1 MKTNSQR
8 GVALILT
15 LILLAVITFLTVAF
29 LALSR
34 RERAVVT
41 VVLDQTRASQAA
53 ETATERA
60 KAQLIAQIL
69 ATTNKW
75 SYGLTVSTNFIS
87 SGGFQNSGP
96 AYNSLLNVNYQY
108 PDGTPLNPA
117 DLKQNIA
124 NLYYDPRPPVVI
136 PITNSI
142 NQSLPTRIADFRYYL
157 DFNRNQRFDTNG
169 MQPVIGPLAATPFL
183 HTDGTWIATPLP
195 GVTVSNRY
203 VGDPEW
209 IGMLDKLGQRHDAK
223 NRFIA
228 RYAFLTLPA
237 GKTLDFNAAHNQ
249 AKNAL
254 VPGLGTTNE
263 GFLRNQ
269 GFGSWEINL
278 AAALTDLNTN
288 SYSFWNVEALSYDF
302 AGWGTNYLYSTSTN
316 PGGYYAYSS
325 TGPSFEDA
333 LGLLR
338 YRYNGSYT
346 NLLSARDY
354 FRSAADPYGDR
365 ANSFTNDLVDEYAN
379 GPLVSGSV
387 VTNDSHND
395 PSLPWSGADNPNAI
409 FTPQDL
415 FDLAKVPRHLVKSLL
430 NLGTTNA
437 SLSSHDRYTYYRLLS
452 VLGTDSGV
460 EPPDLNIGLPSDQA
474 PPKVNLNFDNRPGVP
489 PLTEW
494 VPEVFFT
501 NAAERLLRDSALHP
515 YGFARLSITNI
526 PVWPLYTNYYTP
538 AVHRLLQVAAN
549 LYDATTTNRWPS
561 VFRPIFR
568 SDGVNIFI
576 VNYHELPNADLLAPG
591 VGTIVDPSDPAQFA
605 RIPRLGTAEQSL
617 TAEPM
622 LSGVPLIIGAKKG
635 LPNFNEFSVQSVV
648 LLSRKLQ
655 FTKDNTGKIFKTN
668 QMYFI
673 GISNM
678 CGVEAWNSYTS
689 TTNTYPNGL
698 RMSVSVDLTT
708 LLSNQ
713 TSVVVSNRAFH
724 SRSYPPLV
732 AVGWPT
738 PTPFDYINH
747 RYQASAPDRTGFF
760 MPLRT
765 NTLFIPNCQYWVGT
779 NGTGSLHDENAAWPV
794 GPTGFPIPKLTLQ
807 MMARVRFSLVDTN
820 LNRIIDYVN
829 LETLTN
835 QLDLT
840 AEMIGNSDQDAL
852 ANVWQ
857 TNRPSGSTD
866 ENVPTMGIINQI
878 RISQGRQTTTT
889 KQWNDYNSS
898 ASVSVQDK
906 AKGIDAFREFMG
918 LSALTY
924 SNQAP
929 ASPTMN
935 TPFNPV
941 RKLSIETT
949 WQVND
954 PLVHYTAGDL
964 GKTNLLS
971 IVDPPNST
979 NYSILKNL
987 GFLNTRT
994 QPWGGHPD
1002 VSVPDPRSQNILQP
1016 QQDPNAYNLA
1026 LKDPQIR
1033 LSDDWEFPTN
1043 KFGNLGL
1050 IGRVHRGTPW
1060 QTIYLKAPDVAPGL
1074 VNPVWQN
1081 WCGNWDARDAVGN
1094 RPVSDRFL
1102 FEHFTVAITP
1112 SATRGQLSINND
1124 ELAAWSAV
1132 ISGVQ
1137 DLHSAVADSDFEDQG
1152 LLSRLAS
1159 TAIQPAGGAGW
1170 NSPLGIVVDA
1180 INRTRTNQALFP
1192 AQTFTNLGNLLIVP
1206 ELTTSSPFLTP
1217 ALTTTISDIQR
1228 QRGLTDAAYERIP
1241 QQIMSLL
1248 RGDDDPRFVVYAYG
1262 QSLMPAPGSIVTD
1275 DPYLQLCTNY
1285 AITAESAVRTV
1296 VRIVGAPKPGD
1307 ANTNVQPKAVIESFN
1322 FLPPD

>member
-41 VVLDQTRASQAA
+41 VVLDQTRARQAS

-75 SYGLTVSTNFIS
+75 NYGLTVSTNYINTA
-87 SGGFQNSGP
+87 GFQNSGP
-96 AYNSLLNVNYQY
+96 MYNDLRNVSYQY
-108 PDGTPLNPA
+108 PDGRPLSDD

-124 NLYYDPRPPVVI
+124 NLYYDPRPPVVVLV
-136 PITNSI
+136 TNYTYRAS
-142 NQSLPTRIADFRYYL
+142 DFRYYL

-169 MQPVIGPLAATPFL
+169 LQPVIGPFANVPFLGTNGTWMATPDSGI
-183 HTDGTWIATPLP
+183 TE
-195 GVTVSNRY
+195 SNRY

-228 RYAFLTLPA
+228 RYAFLAVPA
-237 GKTLDFNAAHNQ
+237 GKTLDLNAIHNQ
-249 AKNAL
+249 AKNARL
-254 VPGLGTTNE
+254 PWPAATNE

-269 GFGSWEINL
+269 GMGSWEINL

-288 SYSFWNVEALSYDF
+288 SYPSWNILAQALEY
-302 AGWGTNYLYSTSTN
+302 AGWGTNYFYDTSTN
-316 PGGYYAYSS
+316 VAGYSVNPS
-325 TGPSFEDA
+325 TGLAFDDA
-333 LGLLR
+333 RELLR

-346 NLLSARDY
+346 NLLSAKDHY
-354 FRSAADPYGDR
+354 LLNGADPAGDW
-365 ANSFTNDLVDEYAN
+365 ANSFTNDFMDEYAN
-379 GPLVSGSV
+379 GPLLFG
-387 VTNDSHND
+387 TRMPRDDRND
-395 PSLPWSGADNPNAI
+395 PSLPWSGADNPNAF
-409 FTPQDL
+409 FTPQEL
-415 FDLAKVPRHLVKSLL
+415 FDLNKAPTHLVRSLL
-430 NLGTTNA
+430 NLGTTNV
-437 SLSSHDRYTYYRLLS
+437 SLAAHDRYTFYRLLS

-460 EPPDLNIGLPSDQA
+460 EPPDLNVGLPSDQA
-474 PPKVNLNFDNRPGVP
+474 PPKINLNFDNRPGVA

-501 NAAERLLRDSALHP
+501 NAADRLLRDPALHP
-515 YGFARLSITNI
+515 YYLANLSITNI
-526 PVWPLYTNYYTP
+526 PVWPLSTNYYTP
-538 AVHRLLQVAAN
+538 SVHRLLQVAAN
-549 LYDATTTNRWPS
+549 LYDATTTNFWPS

-591 VGTIVDPSDPAQFA
+591 VGTMVDPSDPAQFA
-605 RIPRLGTAEQSL
+605 RIPQLGTAEQSL

-622 LSGVPLIIGAKKG
+622 LAGVPLIIGAKKG

-655 FTKDNTGKIFKTN
+655 FTKNAAGTVFKTN

-673 GISNM
+673 GVSNM

-689 TTNTYPNGL
+689 TYPHGL
-698 RMSVSVDLTT
+698 KMSVSVDLTT
-708 LLSNQ
+708 VLSNQ

-724 SRSYPPLV
+724 ARGYPPLV

-738 PTPFDYINH
+738 PVPIDPNNH
-747 RYQASAPDRTGFF
+747 RYQASAPGRTGFF

-765 NTLFIPNCQYWVGT
+765 NTLFIPNCQYWIGT
-779 NGTGSLHDENAAWPV
+779 NGSGTLHEENALWPV
-794 GPTGFPIPKLTLQ
+794 GSTGFPIPKLTMLTL
-807 MMARVRFSLVDTN
+807 ARVRFSLVDTN
-820 LNRIIDYVN
+820 LNRIVDYVN
-829 LETLTN
+829 LDTLTN
-835 QLDLT
+835 TIDIT
-840 AEMIGNSDQDAL
+840 AEMIANSAQDPM

-857 TNRPSGSTD
+857 TNRAGGSLNED
-866 ENVPTMGIINQI
+866 APTLGIINQI
-878 RISQGRQTTTT
+878 RVSEDLQPTGT
-889 KQWNDYNSS
+889 KQWNDYNAS
-898 ASVSVQDK
+898 ASVSPQDK

-918 LSALTY
+918 MSALTY

-929 ASPTMN
+929 PGPTMQA
-935 TPFNPV
+935 PFNPTRRISV
-941 RKLSIETT
+941 ETT

-964 GKTNLLS
+964 GRTNMLTV
-971 IVDPPNST
+971 VDPPNGT
-979 NYSILKNL
+979 NFQVLANL
-987 GFLNTRT
+987 GVLNKRT

-1002 VSVPDPRSQNILQP
+1002 VAVPRGDASNPNILQP
-1016 QQDPNAYNLA
+1016 RQDQNAYNLA

-1043 KFGNLGL
+1043 KFGNVGA

-1060 QTIYLKAPDVAPGL
+1060 QTVYLKAPDVAPSL
-1074 VNPVWQN
+1074 VNPVWQT

-1094 RPVSDRFL
+1094 RPVNDRFL
-1102 FEHFTVAITP
+1102 FEHFTVAP
-1112 SATRGQLSINND
+1112 NANATRGQLSINSD

-1132 ISGVQ
+1132 LSGVQ
-1137 DLHSAVADSDFEDQG
+1137 DLHSALADSDFSIYRQ
-1152 LLSRLAS
+1152 LSKVAS
-1159 TAIQPAGGAGW
+1159 SAISPAGGAGW
-1170 NSPLGIVVDA
+1170 NSALGTVVGA
-1180 INRTRTNQALFP
+1180 INRTRADKTLFP
-1192 AQTFTNLGNLLIVP
+1192 ALTFTNLGNLLTVP
-1206 ELTTSSPFLTP
+1206 ELTTSSPFLTSN
-1217 ALTTTISDIQR
+1217 LTTTVSDIQR

-1248 RGDDDPRFVVYAYG
+1248 RGNDDPRFVIYAYG
-1262 QSLMPAPGSIVTD
+1262 QSLQPAPGSIVTD
-1275 DPYLQLCTNY
+1275 DPHLQLCTNY

-1296 VRIVGAPKPGD
+1296 VRIIGAPKPGD
-1307 ANTNVQPKAVIESFN
+1307 LSTNTHPKAVIESFN